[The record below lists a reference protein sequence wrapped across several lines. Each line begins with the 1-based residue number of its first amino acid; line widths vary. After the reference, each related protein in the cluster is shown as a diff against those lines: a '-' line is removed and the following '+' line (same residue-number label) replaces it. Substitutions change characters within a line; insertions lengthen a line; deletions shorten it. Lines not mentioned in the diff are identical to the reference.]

1 MTPTKRKKGTKV
13 MLTIG
18 YLEKEKVTYFK
29 EIIDLTTG
37 EIWVSYFDNEL
48 NFKYES
54 LSHFLR
60 KWDRDYY
67 QALNRSIDNLYKNQ
81 KRKP

>member
-1 MTPTKRKKGTKV
+1 
-13 MLTIG
+13 MLAIG

-37 EIWVSYFDNEL
+37 EIWVSYFNEEL
-48 NFKYES
+48 TFKYEP

-67 QALNRSIDNLYKNQ
+67 QSLNRSIDNLYKNR